1 LKSKIQAVYQ
11 LEELRQLAQDY
22 PLLSQVERN
31 LLDAGEYIVQSNH
44 RLTERLRQMLDE
56 RNLQENRRV
65 AELITD
71 VQRLAIANDAPT

>member
-1 LKSKIQAVYQ
+1 MKSKIQAVYQ

>member
-1 LKSKIQAVYQ
+1 MKSKIQAVYQ

-22 PLLSQVERN
+22 PLLGQVERN